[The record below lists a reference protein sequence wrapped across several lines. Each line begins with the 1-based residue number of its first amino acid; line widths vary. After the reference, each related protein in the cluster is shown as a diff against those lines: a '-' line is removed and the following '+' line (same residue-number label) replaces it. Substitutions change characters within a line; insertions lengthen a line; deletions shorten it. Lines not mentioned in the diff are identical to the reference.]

1 MMYKSKPFLL
11 TLLLTAFVGV
21 ILWLYGSQLV
31 TFFSLET
38 LQCYAGY
45 LRAFSN
51 AHYYLTVAF
60 YIVFGIGAVVLFL
73 PVVTLYML
81 TAGFLFG
88 PFEGACYAVVG
99 VTIGAV
105 CAFLLVRSTVGPW
118 VEKYER
124 RLVTIN
130 RFIEAYGFYAL
141 TLLRMSH
148 LVPFFLLNIAAS
160 LMPIS
165 LHSFAAAT
173 FIGVIPGALLFA
185 WTGQYLCTIRSV
197 WDLVSVNTIILVLL
211 GALVLLG
218 IIALGSYLM
227 RQRNHAD

>member
-21 ILWLYGSQLV
+21 ILWLYGSQLI

-88 PFEGACYAVVG
+88 PFEGASYAVVG
-99 VTIGAV
+99 R
-105 CAFLLVRSTVGPW
+105 RSVAQRQILCL
-118 VEKYER
+118 KA
-124 RLVTIN
+124 L
-130 RFIEAYGFYAL
+130 FYA
-141 TLLRMSH
+141 
-148 LVPFFLLNIAAS
+148 
-160 LMPIS
+160 
-165 LHSFAAAT
+165 
-173 FIGVIPGALLFA
+173 GALFAFWVYLF
-185 WTGQYLCTIRSV
+185 
-197 WDLVSVNTIILVLL
+197 
-211 GALVLLG
+211 
-218 IIALGSYLM
+218 
-227 RQRNHAD
+227 

>member
-1 MMYKSKPFLL
+1 MMYKSKAFLL
-11 TLLLTAFVGV
+11 TLLLTVFAATIVV
-21 ILWLYGSQLV
+21 LYGSQLI

-45 LRAFSN
+45 LRVFSN
-51 AHYYLTVAF
+51 QHYYLTVAF

-88 PFEGACYAVVG
+88 PFEGACYAVIG
-99 VTIGAV
+99 VTIGAI
-105 CAFLLVRSTVGPW
+105 CAFLMIRATVGPW
-118 VEKYER
+118 VERYER

-141 TLLRMSH
+141 TVLRMSH

-173 FIGVIPGALLFA
+173 FIGVIPGALLFS

-197 WDLVSVNTIILVLL
+197 WDLISVNTIIMVIVCAMVLL
-211 GALVLLG
+211 V

-227 RQRNHAD
+227 RKNHVD